1 MKIKII
7 KDTILFTTEN
17 TKYMEKNLKNAVNS
31 VRSVAKI
38 STIIS
43 L

>member
-17 TKYMEKNLKNAVNS
+17 IKHTEKNLKNSVNS
-31 VRSVAKI
+31 VRSVVEI
-38 STIIS
+38 STIIPP
-43 L
+43 